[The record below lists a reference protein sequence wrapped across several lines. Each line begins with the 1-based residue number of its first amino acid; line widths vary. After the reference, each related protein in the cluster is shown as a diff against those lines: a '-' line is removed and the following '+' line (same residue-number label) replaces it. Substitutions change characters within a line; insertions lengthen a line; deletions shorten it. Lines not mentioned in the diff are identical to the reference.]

1 MKLDG
6 NNALASASSYS
17 FHRSTWMGSGV
28 MAAGSAGCVGG
39 MNEAKI
45 RIGIEVEVGVGAGG
59 VKVGWADSKG
69 AVGAAGEA

>member
-1 MKLDG
+1 
-6 NNALASASSYS
+6 
-17 FHRSTWMGSGV
+17 MGSGV